1 MHVLLAPTHL
11 WKVCLNCGWKMEK
24 EHRKVVYLLN
34 PWLHVVSFTFHIFR
48 IGYLH
53 RSQPRIALQ
62 QWEGSCKSFQTGIP
76 SCISFFFFFLS
87 FFLEELQLIQ
97 GKHCRHVLHTLE
109 NCYKLFAIEEWAPF
123 ADVKWSST
131 AGFTGTSKSC
141 SDTELGLWLEWKT
154 EDFIFLPLIST
165 GSL

>member
-76 SCISFFFFFLS
+76 SCISFFFFFYLS
-87 FFLEELQLIQ
+87 FWKNYSSF
-97 GKHCRHVLHTLE
+97 RE
-109 NCYKLFAIEEWAPF
+109 NIVGMCFKLLKTAT
-123 ADVKWSST
+123 SS
-131 AGFTGTSKSC
+131 
-141 SDTELGLWLEWKT
+141 
-154 EDFIFLPLIST
+154 LPLKNGLRLLMSN
-165 GSL
+165 GLALLVSPGPQSLAVILNLDCDWNGKQRIFFFCP

>member
-76 SCISFFFFFLS
+76 SCISFFFLFFFYLS
-87 FFLEELQLIQ
+87 FWKNYSSF
-97 GKHCRHVLHTLE
+97 RE
-109 NCYKLFAIEEWAPF
+109 NIVGMCFILLKTAT
-123 ADVKWSST
+123 SS
-131 AGFTGTSKSC
+131 
-141 SDTELGLWLEWKT
+141 
-154 EDFIFLPLIST
+154 LPLKDGLCLLMSN
-165 GSL
+165 GLALLVSPGPQSLAVILNLDCDWNGKQRIFFFCP